1 MIVSVCLSHSAVFD
15 NEIRSYF
22 QAICL
27 SILSVVCQ
35 DRLGTVRQIL
45 VEKNRADR
53 QTVPDKIINKVRPR
67 TESRPGATPTLRTN
81 SRHNHRPP
89 ETHGHQKR
97 NARSADSFIGDL
109 CHILRADSFIGA
121 LLSPGTHAGPSPPQ
135 SPPHPA
141 RTKTKTKSKT
151 IQKRWPFLSLVLS

>member
-1 MIVSVCLSHSAVFD
+1 MFLFWRFARTKVRREALCVQETRAEKGRDTDHVLIQLHPDKIKPSKTKSLIVSVCLSHSAVLND
-15 NEIRSYF
+15 EIRSSI

-45 VEKNRADR
+45 VGKNRADR

-67 TESRPGATPTLRTN
+67 TESRPGATPRLRTN

-89 ETHGHQKR
+89 ETH
-97 NARSADSFIGDL
+97 
-109 CHILRADSFIGA
+109 
-121 LLSPGTHAGPSPPQ
+121 
-135 SPPHPA
+135 A
-141 RTKTKTKSKT
+141 RTSEK
-151 IQKRWPFLSLVLS
+151 KRSLS